1 MAADEVQGRPGDV
14 RPTGVDGQRVSASG
28 DLGDLGDARVL
39 SLVSE
44 GGLGDG
50 RGMVVPFSP
59 EMISSGPR
67 SGLATSTLASVN
79 GLRLASTSWKSGAP
93 DAGTW

>member
-1 MAADEVQGRPGDV
+1 
-14 RPTGVDGQRVSASG
+14 
-28 DLGDLGDARVL
+28 
-39 SLVSE
+39 
-44 GGLGDG
+44 
-50 RGMVVPFSP
+50 MVVPFSP

-67 SGLATSTLASVN
+67 SGLATTTLASVN